1 MEIVS
6 SQVVVVAIAVV
17 ALILSLVFLKKIAK
31 LVVSILI
38 LVGGG
43 IAFGVLTPKQ
53 VFDTAS
59 LIKDKGIATYEKFAE
74 VSDKIKVSGDNIS
87 IKVGDTWFDLNSVN
101 SFDINGD
108 EVRLSIGGND
118 YTINDKTVADLFETL
133 KSA

>member
-74 VSDKIKVSGDNIS
+74 VSDKIKVSGDSIS

>member
-6 SQVVVVAIAVV
+6 SQVVVVVIAVV

-38 LVGGG
+38 IVGGG

-74 VSDKIKVSGDNIS
+74 ASDKIKVSGDSIS